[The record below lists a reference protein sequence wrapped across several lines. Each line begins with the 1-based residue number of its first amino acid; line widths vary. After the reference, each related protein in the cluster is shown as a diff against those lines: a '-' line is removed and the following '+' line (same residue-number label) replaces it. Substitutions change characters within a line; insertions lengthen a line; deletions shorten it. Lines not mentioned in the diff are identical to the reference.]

1 MRISSSSYNHHRAYP
16 DATRVLVILLARW
29 SRSNRLLKNSGTRN
43 RRNPLASAEDR
54 TPATHTRRARWAMK
68 TTARPLWR
76 RRQCTDALPLDF
88 DTESLSRCAA
98 RRYDVSL
105 VFFKVPTSL
114 LPATMHPTGYI
125 NRDAQGL
132 ERKQE
137 PRAMIPAVCAVN
149 GCTAKRMYRLV
160 RDWEHEACHIL
171 ERWYYGPGPVVV
183 SAIHLWGL

>member
-1 MRISSSSYNHHRAYP
+1 MGDEDNSEAAVAAAAVYRSMRCRWILTLRASP
-16 DATRVLVILLARW
+16 DAPPGGTMFPSFFL
-29 SRSNRLLKNSGTRN
+29 RS
-43 RRNPLASAEDR
+43 P
-54 TPATHTRRARWAMK
+54 
-68 TTARPLWR
+68 
-76 RRQCTDALPLDF
+76 
-88 DTESLSRCAA
+88 
-98 RRYDVSL
+98 RRYCQRRC
-105 VFFKVPTSL
+105 TRQ
-114 LPATMHPTGYI
+114 GYI

-183 SAIHLWGL
+183 SAIHLWGPLKSLKACEMKIRTQYYLRLPLESAYSSK